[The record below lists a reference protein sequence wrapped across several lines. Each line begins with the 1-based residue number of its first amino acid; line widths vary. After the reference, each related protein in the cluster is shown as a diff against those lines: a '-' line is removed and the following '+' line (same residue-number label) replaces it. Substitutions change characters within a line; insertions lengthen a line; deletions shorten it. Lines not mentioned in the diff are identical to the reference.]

1 MKNIL
6 NFFLLFHPVR
16 LLKNIIN
23 NWCIKQTQR
32 LRYMNP
38 QTSIAAWKD
47 LVSIWKKE
55 SECVVRQNVNIVCS
69 PLSKRTLK
77 SKKRLYRSFKEKTI
91 ATLNMQ
97 GSVETA

>member
-6 NFFLLFHPVR
+6 NFFLLYDPVH

-23 NWCIKQTQR
+23 NWCIEVTHR
-32 LRYMNP
+32 LRYMNL

-55 SECVVRQNVNIVCS
+55 SECVVRQTSI
-69 PLSKRTLK
+69 
-77 SKKRLYRSFKEKTI
+77 SFAVLFPKE
-91 ATLNMQ
+91 L
-97 GSVETA
+97 